1 MNNQN
6 ASYSEYIML
15 KKGGRILPNSLMRFR
30 GQPIEVRDRRGI
42 VHRGIMD
49 GFDPP
54 RRGMFIRD
62 RFGRRRF
69 IPFFL
74 IFAIFS
80 RRRRIF

>member
-1 MNNQN
+1 M
-6 ASYSEYIML
+6 
-15 KKGGRILPNSLMRFR
+15 NSLMRFM
-30 GQPIEVRDRRGI
+30 GQPIEVRDHFGR
-42 VHRGIMD
+42 VHRGFMD

-54 RRGMFIRD
+54 RRGVFIRD
-62 RFGRRRF
+62 GFRRRRF

>member
-1 MNNQN
+1 M
-6 ASYSEYIML
+6 
-15 KKGGRILPNSLMRFR
+15 NSLMRFR
-30 GQPIEVRDRRGI
+30 GQPIEIRDRNGRM
-42 VHRGIMD
+42 HRGIMD

-54 RRGMFIRD
+54 SSGVFIRD
-62 RFGRRRF
+62 GFRRRRF

>member
-1 MNNQN
+1 LM
-6 ASYSEYIML
+6 
-15 KKGGRILPNSLMRFR
+15 NSLMRFR
-30 GQPIEVRDRRGI
+30 GQPIEIRDRNGRM
-42 VHRGIMD
+42 HRGIMD

-54 RRGMFIRD
+54 RSGVFIRD
-62 RFGRRRF
+62 GFRRRRF

>member
-1 MNNQN
+1 M
-6 ASYSEYIML
+6 
-15 KKGGRILPNSLMRFR
+15 PDSLMRFM
-30 GQPIEVRDRRGI
+30 GQPIEIRDRFGRM
-42 VHRGIMD
+42 HRGIMD

-54 RRGMFIRD
+54 RRGVFIRD
-62 RFGRRRF
+62 RFRRRRF

>member
-1 MNNQN
+1 MNKN
-6 ASYSEYIML
+6 AYTSYCEQIL
-15 KKGGRILPNSLMRFR
+15 GRRLPNSLMGFR
-30 GQPIEVRDRRGI
+30 GQPIEVRNHFGR

-49 GFDPP
+49 GFDPS
-54 RRGMFIRD
+54 RRGVFIRD
-62 RFGRRRF
+62 GFRRRRF